1 MGLGSSIRAL
11 GALDDWRSNER
22 LRPQPG
28 SATTTSQTRCGW
40 RLRNE
45 AGVGAYYAGA
55 AHAGAVA
62 LGRRRCRRHAVPEP
76 AFVFDG
82 RPSLLD
88 GAGAWRIVGEAGDGR
103 VLFSQRFEM
112 AETADGDGRS
122 SFALALAADS
132 DWADALSRI
141 VLTGPDGSVAMSAG
155 GNPAAALLRD
165 PATGRV
171 RGILH
176 DWGEST
182 VPGRSRTPGGH
193 CRNGDWK
200 SS

>member
-1 MGLGSSIRAL
+1 M
-11 GALDDWRSNER
+11 
-22 LRPQPG
+22 
-28 SATTTSQTRCGW
+28 
-40 RLRNE
+40 
-45 AGVGAYYAGA
+45 
-55 AHAGAVA
+55 
-62 LGRRRCRRHAVPEP
+62 
-76 AFVFDG
+76 
-82 RPSLLD
+82 
-88 GAGAWRIVGEAGDGR
+88 
-103 VLFSQRFEM
+103 LFSQRFEM

-176 DWGEST
+176 DW
-182 VPGRSRTPGGH
+182 PGSAAGAQPDAGRILPERGLEVQVSSGIPRSDAWHR
-193 CRNGDWK
+193 
-200 SS
+200 